1 MKPALRFAAFIAAFI
16 AALVLTL
23 SWIRGGLDAA
33 GIETEAITRHGVA
46 NYYSDRVDAY
56 LEHPLR
62 EGQYRVAFLG
72 DSMVVSYPASHQIPA
87 MVQRQVRKLRRSAPG
102 AVVHNLGLAGTGVYD
117 YYFMADVIGRLD
129 PDLVIIAF
137 NLTSTSRDF
146 QAAFSRPE
154 LAGWVSARRIVET
167 LFLPV
172 NWIGLTADRLFLYKG
187 VIASGGFDRW
197 VELNEE
203 QMRVAQARARLE
215 TAMATRDAEDMS
227 AEERFRKRR
236 GFWLLARNNAKGGT
250 RHTAH
255 ATRNHLGATLDGLEA
270 DHPVVE
276 TLGAA
281 VRTYRDRGADVL
293 VYLNPV
299 NIDHAASLG
308 LLDRERLDQS
318 IRIASEEVTRSGGH
332 VVDLHALFPDDGFRD
347 RSGHFT
353 YEGKING
360 PRVLASKLAP
370 AVVELMQHGTAARG
384 GEK

>member
-1 MKPALRFAAFIAAFI
+1 MTSMLRGCTFIAGFL

-23 SWIRGGLDAA
+23 SSVHDGLDAV
-33 GIETEAITRHGVA
+33 GIEAETITRHGVA
-46 NYYSDRVDAY
+46 NYYNDRVEAY

-72 DSMVVSYPASHQIPA
+72 DSMVVSYPTSHQIPA
-87 MVQRQVRKLRRSAPG
+87 MVQRQVRRLRRGAPG

-117 YYFMADVIGRLD
+117 YYFMADVVGRLE
-129 PDLVIIAF
+129 PDLIIIAF

-154 LAGWVSARRIVET
+154 LAGWVSVRRIAES

-187 VIASGGFDRW
+187 VVASGGFDRW

-203 QMRVAQARARLE
+203 QMRVAEARAQLE
-215 TAMATRDAEDMS
+215 ASVATRDAEGMS

-236 GFWLLARNNAKGGT
+236 GFWLMARNNAEGGK

-255 ATRNHLGATLDGLEA
+255 ATRNHLGAALDGLDA
-270 DHPVVE
+270 DHPVIE
-276 TLGAA
+276 TLGAV
-281 VRTYRDRGADVL
+281 VRTYRERGADVL

-299 NIDHAASLG
+299 NVEHAASLG

-318 IRIASEEVTRSGGH
+318 VRVASEAVTRSGGH
-332 VVDLHALFPDDGFRD
+332 IVDLHALFPDTGFRD

-353 YEGKING
+353 YEGEING
-360 PRVLASKLAP
+360 PRALASKLAP
-370 AVVELMQHGTAARG
+370 TVVELMKRDAAAG
-384 GEK
+384 STGN